1 MELGWEQGGL
11 RASLS
16 CAQRLNN
23 ERNRLV
29 SCSRER
35 NTDTWLSEYSCV
47 ILWPLFGGKVD
58 SIFKAVQP
66 SSVGFQANS
75 CRAKLWCLDK
85 CVNETYGV
93 VRLFPPQSS
102 FIGPQAAAARQ
113 QRSVSRRWCH
123 VSVALSSGEASTPM
137 GSWPSRHCLSLGPW
151 KSCSKWV
158 HFTSSLLLLTNLFV
172 FKLISFQRSYILSE

>member
-1 MELGWEQGGL
+1 MLVTCARGRRWNWAENREASN
-11 RASLS
+11 ASLS

-29 SCSRER
+29 SCSRAR

-75 CRAKLWCLDK
+75 CRAKL
-85 CVNETYGV
+85 
-93 VRLFPPQSS
+93 
-102 FIGPQAAAARQ
+102 
-113 QRSVSRRWCH
+113 
-123 VSVALSSGEASTPM
+123 
-137 GSWPSRHCLSLGPW
+137 
-151 KSCSKWV
+151 
-158 HFTSSLLLLTNLFV
+158 
-172 FKLISFQRSYILSE
+172 